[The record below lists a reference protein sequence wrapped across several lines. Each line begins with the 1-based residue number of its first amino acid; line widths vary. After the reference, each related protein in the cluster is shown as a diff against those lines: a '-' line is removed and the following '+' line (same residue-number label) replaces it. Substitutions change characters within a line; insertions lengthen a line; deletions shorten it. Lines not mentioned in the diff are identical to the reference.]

1 MNQSFTMKKVLI
13 ITMGLSLIASL
24 AYGSTQKQGER
35 YLNQHKL
42 STGMVA
48 IIAEGDLEPRS
59 MGSYSIR
66 IYGANSQFPADDFLS
81 GTIRTRDGSVEKVIV
96 QDIDRD
102 GTEEVIVFIRNAGSG
117 HYLSMDVFQYQ
128 FKKLKL
134 ITSVSGLEPNID
146 PVNELKRILKILK
159 TAPDKD

>member
-48 IIAEGDLEPRS
+48 IIAEGDFEPRS
-59 MGSYSIR
+59 MGSYSVR

-102 GTEEVIVFIRNAGSG
+102 GTEEVIGFIINAG
-117 HYLSMDVFQYQ
+117 
-128 FKKLKL
+128 
-134 ITSVSGLEPNID
+134 
-146 PVNELKRILKILK
+146 
-159 TAPDKD
+159 